1 MNDGW
6 IRAPHSSR
14 RSFSVGRCMRLCYEP
29 RWGIF
34 FVCFLCLGLLPART
48 LQRWRPAST
57 KRKTR
62 RPGKNKQ
69 TKKKSMNALPA
80 IPTEALDDNNSDD
93 SLSPKC
99 LGAESCPNPV
109 LCKGLC
115 RAHYFREW
123 QASGLKSGKRQ
134 CQKHDFDGP
143 LRKCGK
149 KVHRSGL
156 CVTHWRRTPTCKQD
170 GCRRKALSQKDPRYC
185 SKHGENATEPSR
197 RCSIKRCQ
205 LSVSHKNLCR
215 KHYDRQRWQRKRRSR
230 HTRRRISRYDK
241 EEPQLFHRHHHPL
254 DVARMRA
261 QETACLRYVFET
273 TSPNGVFSLKQTSNT
288 RKA

>member
-1 MNDGW
+1 
-6 IRAPHSSR
+6 
-14 RSFSVGRCMRLCYEP
+14 MRLCYEP
-29 RWGIF
+29 WWGF
-34 FVCFLCLGLLPART
+34 FLFVFCAWGFYRREPYKGGGRPQQKEKREGRGRT
-48 LQRWRPAST
+48 
-57 KRKTR
+57 
-62 RPGKNKQ
+62 N
-69 TKKKSMNALPA
+69 KKKSMDALPA
-80 IPTEALDDNNSDD
+80 ILTEALDDNTDD

-99 LGAESCPNPV
+99 LGAESCPNLV

-123 QASGLKSGKRQ
+123 QASGLKGGKRQ
-134 CQKHDFDGP
+134 CQKHDSDGP
-143 LRKCGK
+143 LLKCGK

-170 GCRRKALSQKDPRYC
+170 GCRRKAVSQKDPRYC
-185 SKHGENATEPSR
+185 SKHGENAPEPSR

-241 EEPQLFHRHHHPL
+241 EEPQLFHRHHPL
-254 DVARMRA
+254 NVARMRA